1 MDEEVEARGG
11 LVTEWYGRK
20 MPMSCMVV
28 MENLT
33 DTSHFSF
40 AHHGVSKGAQGSCCL
55 GYQCTHD
62 SFL

>member
-11 LVTEWYGRK
+11 LVTEWYTRK

-40 AHHGVSKGAQGSCCL
+40 AHHGVNKSGSLSGCGFVC
-55 GYQCTHD
+55 
-62 SFL
+62 